1 LDIAKLVQRIRS
13 SPVVMKPKLA
23 LFGLIGLNARA
34 ERKLDHYLACR
45 TYRNAHGRYPDLAHP
60 VLFSE
65 KTTARKLF
73 EQRPIFATLSDKL
86 LSREFAAGRV
96 GRQILPKLYG
106 AYECFE
112 DIDFGRLP
120 ERFVIKTNHGSH
132 FVLIADG
139 RKPFDRNS
147 ARRLVRRWM
156 RTNYYDGS
164 REKFYRYVDRKI
176 MIEEF
181 LEEPSGAPA
190 IDYRF
195 FVYDGVPRFFYVS
208 FTPDVGAEEAKAF
221 AETGGHDLAF
231 FDRAC
236 RRLPV
241 RLIMPGMPP
250 ATPAFFE
257 NPGRLAAF
265 AIPPNIEEMFD
276 IAGKIGQGFDFL
288 RIDMYNPAGRILFGE
303 FTTLPGGGV
312 RPFDPPTYDRIF
324 GEPWNLKLSEEV
336 SGADT

>member
-1 LDIAKLVQRIRS
+1 LDIAKLVQWIRAW
-13 SPVVMKPKLA
+13 PMVTKAKLA
-23 LFGLIGLNARA
+23 VFGLIGLSARA
-34 ERKLDHYLACR
+34 ERRLDLYLARR
-45 TYRNAHGRYPDLAHP
+45 TYRNAHGRYPDLAQP
-60 VLFSE
+60 FLFTE
-65 KTTARKLF
+65 KITVRKLF

-86 LSREFAAGRV
+86 LSRDFVADRM
-96 GRQILPKLYG
+96 GRQYLPELYG

-112 DIDFGRLP
+112 DIDFSRLP
-120 ERFVIKTNHGSH
+120 DRFVIKTNHGSH

-139 RKPFDRNS
+139 KKPFDRNS

-176 MIEEF
+176 MVEEF

-195 FVYDGVPRFFYVS
+195 FVYDGVPKFFYVS
-208 FTPDVGAEEAKAF
+208 FKPDVSAEEAKVY
-221 AETGGHDLAF
+221 AETGGRDLAF

-250 ATPAFFE
+250 APPAHFE
-257 NPGRLAAF
+257 NPSRLAAF
-265 AIPPNIEEMFD
+265 PIPANIEKLFD
-276 IAGKIGQGFDFL
+276 IVAKIGRGFDFL
-288 RIDMYNPAGRILFGE
+288 RIDMYNPGGRILFGE

-312 RPFDPPTYDRIF
+312 RPFDPPSYDLVF
-324 GEPWNLKLSEEV
+324 SEPWKLKLFEGA
-336 SGADT
+336 SGAGT

>member
-1 LDIAKLVQRIRS
+1 M
-13 SPVVMKPKLA
+13 SPTGWA
-23 LFGLIGLNARA
+23 AS
-34 ERKLDHYLACR
+34 YLPA
-45 TYRNAHGRYPDLAHP
+45 
-60 VLFSE
+60 
-65 KTTARKLF
+65 
-73 EQRPIFATLSDKL
+73 
-86 LSREFAAGRV
+86 
-96 GRQILPKLYG
+96 LYG
-106 AYECFE
+106 AYERFE
-112 DIDFGRLP
+112 DIDFSRLP

-139 RKPFDRNS
+139 KKPFDRNS

-181 LEEPSGAPA
+181 LKEPSGAPA

-195 FVYDGVPRFFYVS
+195 FVYDGVPKFFYVS
-208 FTPDVGAEEAKAF
+208 FRPDVGAEEAKIY
-221 AETGGHDLAF
+221 AETGGRDLAF

-241 RLIMPGMPP
+241 RLIMPGTAP
-250 ATPAFFE
+250 APSAHFE

-265 AIPPNIEEMFD
+265 AIPANIEDMFD
-276 IAGKIGQGFDFL
+276 IVGKIGRGFDFL
-288 RIDMYNPAGRILFGE
+288 RIDMYNPGGRILFGE

-312 RPFDPPTYDRIF
+312 RPFDPPGYDLIF
-324 GEPWNLKLSEEV
+324 SEPWKLKLSEEL
-336 SGADT
+336 SGAGI